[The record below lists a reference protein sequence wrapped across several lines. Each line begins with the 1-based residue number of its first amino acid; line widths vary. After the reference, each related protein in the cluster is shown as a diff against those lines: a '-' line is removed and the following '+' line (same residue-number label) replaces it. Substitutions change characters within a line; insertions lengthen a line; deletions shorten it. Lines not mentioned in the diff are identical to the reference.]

1 MYASRTPIT
10 QAFGTPCRTLFL
22 KKANTVKHLPLLLA
36 TLLLAVSCNHNSGLT
51 TLSGKAQGTFYTIIY
66 SDPLHRNL
74 QPSIDSLLDQF
85 DLTASLWVDS
95 SLIRRINS
103 NSDTL
108 ISPLFCDILNKSQQI
123 NLYTHGAFDCRIG
136 SLVNLYGFG
145 FKERETVTQSQIDTC
160 LSLLRPDSYTID
172 STSLNGTTQYI
183 LHKHPLI
190 EFDFNAIAQG
200 YAVDLVAQMLDN
212 RGIHNYMVDIGGE
225 VITRGLKPNN
235 QKWSIGIERPSEN
248 KYSEQTIET
257 VIQLTDLAVV
267 TSGNYRKYYEK
278 DGTRYSHT
286 IDPSTGRPVTHSLLS
301 VSVVSRQ
308 SWYADA
314 MATSFMVMGLDKSLK
329 FIQDHS
335 DNPDIQAVF
344 FIYDDH
350 GTYKTHATPAF
361 QKLISNPP
369 TE

>member
-22 KKANTVKHLPLLLA
+22 KKANTVKHLPILLA

-200 YAVDLVAQMLDN
+200 YTVDLLAQLYDTL
-212 RGIHNYMVDIGGE
+212 GIQSYLIDVGGE
-225 VITRGLKPNN
+225 VIARGTKPDGSP
-235 QKWSIGIERPSEN
+235 WTVGIERPSEN
-248 KYSEQTIET
+248 KYSNREIET
-257 VIQLTDLAVV
+257 AIALCNQSVV
-267 TSGNYRKYYEK
+267 TSGNYRKYYEH
-278 DGTRYSHT
+278 DGVRYSHT
-286 IDPSTGRPVTHSLLS
+286 LNPSTGQPVNHSLLS
-301 VSVVSRQ
+301 VSVISRH

-314 MATSFMVMGLDKSLK
+314 MATAFMVMGLDQSLQ
-329 FIQDHS
+329 FIQQHP

-344 FIYDDH
+344 FIYNDH
-350 GTYKTHATPAF
+350 GQYRTHATQAF
-361 QKLISNPP
+361 QSLIIQ
-369 TE
+369 